1 MQPELI
7 GGRYRVQQASGQ
19 GGLGTVW
26 LCRDEKLARDVA
38 VKQVGLLPGESVTD
52 SARALR
58 EARSSAA
65 LSHRNVVTV
74 FDVVDQDGHIWMVM
88 ENVPS
93 RSLADLIRDEGAL
106 PPDRVAA
113 IGAQVADGLASA
125 HAAGITHRDVKPGNV
140 LIREDGVAKISAFGI
155 ARTAGDPALTQTGLF
170 IGTPTYFSPEL
181 ARGAEPDPSADVWA
195 LGATLY
201 AAVEGRPPYE
211 QKTNAVAVI
220 SEIANQPPPP
230 PQRAGALEPVLRRM
244 LDSDPRSRWSMADA
258 AHALHRLADQ
268 HSERTRASTTS
279 AFAGA
284 GPAAAAVWGE
294 DTGADTH
301 DPTPTTTGPAPAT
314 ETSGPPSRPAPPPAG
329 DGSER
334 RRRGPL
340 LALLAAVALLLVGGV
355 AFAAMTQDGDPTT
368 SPEVS
373 NSPKADAPTSS
384 KPSPRQSESPEQ
396 AASETPSSTPSS
408 TPSPSPS
415 STPAGDAAGATG
427 FVRDYFG
434 TVPDDLD
441 AGWSMLSPRMQ
452 AEVGR
457 DSYDGFWSTVSSVQ
471 ASNLVQDGDAVDVTL
486 RYRMNDGSVQTEQ
499 HKIDLVT
506 GDGGFL
512 IDDDTPTG

>member
-1 MQPELI
+1 LQPELI
-7 GGRYRVQQASGQ
+7 GGRYRVERAIGQ
-19 GGLGTVW
+19 GGMGTVW

-93 RSLADLIRDEGAL
+93 RSLSDLIRDEGAL
-106 PPDRVAA
+106 PPERVAA

-140 LIREDGVAKISAFGI
+140 LIRDDGVAKISDFGI

-244 LDSDPRSRWSMADA
+244 LDSDPVSRWSMADA
-258 AHALHRLADQ
+258 AHALHRLADR
-268 HSERTRASTTS
+268 HSERTRSATTA

-284 GPAAAAVWGE
+284 GAGAATGAATSHWADEDSAPASVGTTRPAAAA
-294 DTGADTH
+294 
-301 DPTPTTTGPAPAT
+301 
-314 ETSGPPSRPAPPPAG
+314 PPPPRPAPPADRDESP
-329 DGSER
+329 
-334 RRRGPL
+334 RRRGRL
-340 LALLAAVALLLVGGV
+340 LVLLAAVALLLVGGV
-355 AFAAMTQDGDPTT
+355 AFAAITQDGDPSTSPEASDSPTADHQASDKPSPSATRTPEQSPSPEQTT
-368 SPEVS
+368 SP
-373 NSPKADAPTSS
+373 AAP
-384 KPSPRQSESPEQ
+384 P
-396 AASETPSSTPSS
+396 
-408 TPSPSPS
+408 
-415 STPAGDAAGATG
+415 ATG
-427 FVRDYFG
+427 GDRVGFLQDYFG
-434 TVPDDLD
+434 TVPGDLD
-441 AGWSMLSPRMQ
+441 TGWSMLSPRMQ

-457 DSYDGFWSTVSSVQ
+457 DSYDGFWGTVSSVE
-471 ASNLVQDGDAVDVTL
+471 ASDFSPHGDTVDLTL
-486 RYRMNDGSVQTEQ
+486 RYTMDDGSVQVER
-499 HKIDLVT
+499 HRIDLVR
-506 GDGGFL
+506 GDNGYL
-512 IDDDTPTG
+512 VDDDTAIG

>member
-7 GGRYRVQQASGQ
+7 GGRYRVQRAIGQ
-19 GGLGTVW
+19 GGMGTVW
-26 LCRDEKLARDVA
+26 LCRDEKLTRDVA

-74 FDVVDQDGHIWMVM
+74 FDVVDEDRHIWMVM

-93 RSLADLIRDEGAL
+93 RSLSDLIRDEGAL
-106 PPDRVAA
+106 PPERVAA

-140 LIREDGVAKISAFGI
+140 LVRDDGVAKISDFGI

-244 LDSDPRSRWSMADA
+244 LDSDPGSRWSMADA
-258 AHALHRLADQ
+258 AHALHRLADRPA
-268 HSERTRASTTS
+268 ERTRSATTR
-279 AFAGA
+279 
-284 GPAAAAVWGE
+284 
-294 DTGADTH
+294 
-301 DPTPTTTGPAPAT
+301 PTA
-314 ETSGPPSRPAPPPAG
+314 APPPRRPEPAS
-329 DGSER
+329 DPDASP
-334 RRRGPL
+334 RRRGRL
-340 LALLAAVALLLVGGV
+340 LVLLAAVALLLVGGV
-355 AFAAMTQDGDPTT
+355 AFAAVTQDDDPTT

-373 NSPKADAPTSS
+373 DSPTADGQASDKPSSSETSTPEQSPSQEQTNSPAAPPATSGG
-384 KPSPRQSESPEQ
+384 RV
-396 AASETPSSTPSS
+396 
-408 TPSPSPS
+408 
-415 STPAGDAAGATG
+415 G
-427 FVRDYFG
+427 FLQDYFS
-434 TVPDDLD
+434 TVPGDLD
-441 AGWSMLSPRMQ
+441 TGWSMLSPRMQ

-457 DSYDGFWSTVSSVQ
+457 DSYDGFWSTVSSVE
-471 ASNLVQDGDAVDVTL
+471 ASDFSPHGNAVDLTL
-486 RYRMNDGSVQTEQ
+486 RYTMNDGSVQVER
-499 HKIDLVT
+499 HRIDLVR
-506 GDGGFL
+506 GDNGYL
-512 IDDDTPTG
+512 VDDDTAIG

>member
-7 GGRYRVQQASGQ
+7 GGRYRVQRAIGQ
-19 GGLGTVW
+19 GGMGTVW
-26 LCRDEKLARDVA
+26 LCRDEKLTRDVA

-74 FDVVDQDGHIWMVM
+74 FDVVDEDRHIWMVM

-93 RSLADLIRDEGAL
+93 RSLSDLIRDEGAL
-106 PPDRVAA
+106 PPERVAA

-140 LIREDGVAKISAFGI
+140 LVRDDGVAKISDFGI

-244 LDSDPRSRWSMADA
+244 LDSDPGSRWSMADA
-258 AHALHRLADQ
+258 AHALHRLADRP
-268 HSERTRASTTS
+268 SEPTRSVTT
-279 AFAGA
+279 
-284 GPAAAAVWGE
+284 GPAAA
-294 DTGADTH
+294 
-301 DPTPTTTGPAPAT
+301 PPPRRPQPAPDAD
-314 ETSGPPSRPAPPPAG
+314 PSP
-329 DGSER
+329 
-334 RRRGPL
+334 RRRGRL
-340 LALLAAVALLLVGGV
+340 LVLLAAVALLLVGGV
-355 AFAAMTQDGDPTT
+355 AFAAVTQDDDPTT

-373 NSPKADAPTSS
+373 DSPTADGQASD
-384 KPSPRQSESPEQ
+384 KPSPKETSTPDQSPTPEQ
-396 AASETPSSTPSS
+396 TSSPAAP
-408 TPSPSPS
+408 
-415 STPAGDAAGATG
+415 PATSGGRVG
-427 FVRDYFG
+427 FLQDYFG
-434 TVPDDLD
+434 TVPADLD
-441 AGWSMLSPRMQ
+441 TGWSMLSPRMQ

-457 DSYDGFWSTVSSVQ
+457 DSYDGFWGTVSSVE
-471 ASNLVQDGDAVDVTL
+471 AGDFSPHGNAVDLTL
-486 RYRMNDGSVQTEQ
+486 RYTMNDGSVQVER
-499 HKIDLVT
+499 HRIDLVR
-506 GDGGFL
+506 GDSGYL
-512 IDDDTPTG
+512 VDDDTAIG